1 LLNLIIINIFF
12 YVDKLIIQLTLLYW
26 SFYELNK

>member
-1 LLNLIIINIFF
+1 
-12 YVDKLIIQLTLLYW
+12 VDKLIIQLTLLYW

>member
-26 SFYELNK
+26 LFYELNK